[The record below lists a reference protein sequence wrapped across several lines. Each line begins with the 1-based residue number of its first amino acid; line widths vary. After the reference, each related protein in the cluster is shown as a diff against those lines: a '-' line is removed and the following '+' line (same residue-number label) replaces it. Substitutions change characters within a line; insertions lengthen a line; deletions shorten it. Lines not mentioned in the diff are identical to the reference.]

1 MTLIILLGCIVWT
14 SWRFWRILPFPIWG
28 KWLSVSVY
36 ILAFLV
42 IFPHFMCGDRMPMPL
57 ATATYEIGTSWMIF
71 FLYALII
78 FAALSL
84 GRLFRIVPSGFLRDS
99 WAGTLT
105 VVGAISVILVYGNI
119 HYKHKYREFIDIKTE
134 KPLERPLTIVM
145 ASDLHAGYHNR
156 KEELSRWVGLINAEN
171 PDLVLFAGDI
181 LDGAIR
187 PVLDGNYSEVFRRIK
202 APVYSCLGNHEYISG
217 EEGSEKFYEEAGI
230 RLLRDSSVEEAGIMI
245 IGRDDRT
252 NRSRASLQVLSTKDS
267 LFTILL
273 DHQPYH
279 LEEAEEAGIDF
290 QFSGHT
296 HHGQVWPGNWVTDA
310 MYDKAFGSHQR
321 GNTRYYISSGL
332 GIWGGK
338 FRVGTRSEYIVLRL
352 HN

>member
-1 MTLIILLGCIVWT
+1 MVILLGCIVWT
-14 SWRFWRILPFPIWG
+14 SWRFWRILPFPHWG
-28 KWLSVSVY
+28 KWLFVTLY

-42 IFPHFMCGDRMPMPL
+42 IFPHFMLGNKMPMSL

-71 FLYALII
+71 FLYALLI
-78 FAALSL
+78 FVVLSL
-84 GRLFRIVPSGFLRDS
+84 GRLFHLVPAGFLKDS
-99 WAGTLT
+99 WVGTLT
-105 VVGAISVILVYGNI
+105 VLGAITMILVYGNI
-119 HYKHKYREFIDIKTE
+119 HYHHKYRECIDLKTE
-134 KPLERPLTIVM
+134 KPLERPLTIVL

-156 KEELSRWVGLINAEN
+156 KAELSRWVKLFNDEN
-171 PDLVLFAGDI
+171 PDLVLFGGDI
-181 LDGAIR
+181 IDGAIR
-187 PVLDGNYSEVFRRIK
+187 PVKEGHYSEVFRGID

-217 EEGSEKFYEEAGI
+217 EQGSEEFYHDAGI
-230 RLLRDSSVEEAGIMI
+230 TLLRDSSTEVSGIRIM
-245 IGRDDRT
+245 GRDDRT
-252 NRSRASLQVLSTKDS
+252 NRSRASLRSLAPKDS

-310 MYDKAFGSHQR
+310 MYEKAFGAHRR
-321 GNTRYYISSGL
+321 GGTHYYVSSGL

-338 FRVGTRSEYIVLRL
+338 FRVGTRSEYIVLKL